1 MKVSSGSLP
10 EVAVVV
16 SWIFQRFAGGRTSG
30 LRGTCSN
37 HVPVARTGWWL
48 ETFFSV
54 PMYWKWWS
62 NLTISDWYF
71 SDGLKPSRKCL
82 AILQCRL
89 LIQSF
94 GRMQRLTPQQA
105 GAMGWPFFH
114 TPSGRTWYAV
124 LNRWFLGE
132 LHDFGGSWSVWCVE
146 VYRAGIPWALL
157 DSIHLCMVHDS
168 EICLWSALHEM
179 HSVVPI
185 RYGSKSIPPKMDW
198 LPFLWI
204 VLYPILTHTQFD
216 FYLVQSGSL
225 RLWGGGKISS

>member
-1 MKVSSGSLP
+1 MFKPCSSCQDCL
-10 EVAVVV
+10 VA
-16 SWIFQRFAGGRTSG
+16 WNIFFCSHVLKMMVESDYIWLIFFRWVETIQKMFGNFTVQTVDPILWQDAEIDPSAG
-30 LRGTCSN
+30 
-37 HVPVARTGWWL
+37 
-48 ETFFSV
+48 
-54 PMYWKWWS
+54 WS
-62 NLTISDWYF
+62 YGMAF
-71 SDGLKPSRKCL
+71 
-82 AILQCRL
+82 
-89 LIQSF
+89 
-94 GRMQRLTPQQA
+94 
-105 GAMGWPFFH
+105 FFH

-225 RLWGGGKISS
+225 RLWGGGKTSS

>member
-48 ETFFSV
+48 ETFFLFPCIENDGRIWLYLTDIFQMGWNHPENVWQFYSADC
-54 PMYWKWWS
+54 WS
-62 NLTISDWYF
+62 NPLAGCRDWPL
-71 SDGLKPSRKCL
+71 SRLELWDGL
-82 AILQCRL
+82 
-89 LIQSF
+89 
-94 GRMQRLTPQQA
+94 
-105 GAMGWPFFH
+105 FFH

-185 RYGSKSIPPKMDW
+185 RYGSKSIPPKW
-198 LPFLWI
+198 IGYHFCGLFCTPF
-204 VLYPILTHTQFD
+204 LTHTQFD

-225 RLWGGGKISS
+225 RLWGGGKTSS

>member
-1 MKVSSGSLP
+1 MFKPCSSCQDWL
-10 EVAVVV
+10 VA
-16 SWIFQRFAGGRTSG
+16 WNI
-30 LRGTCSN
+30 
-37 HVPVARTGWWL
+37 
-48 ETFFSV
+48 FSV
-54 PMYWKWWS
+54 PMCWKMMVQ
-62 NLTISDWYF
+62 SDYIWLIF
-71 SDGLKPSRKCL
+71 FRWVETVQKMFGNFTV
-82 AILQCRL
+82 QCRL

-105 GAMGWPFFH
+105 GAMGSPFFH
-114 TPSGRTWYAV
+114 TPLGRTWYAV

-132 LHDFGGSWSVWCVE
+132 LHDLFGGSWSVWCVE
-146 VYRAGIPWALL
+146 VYRARIPWALL

-225 RLWGGGKISS
+225 RLWGGGKTSS

>member
-1 MKVSSGSLP
+1 MFKPCSSCQDWL
-10 EVAVVV
+10 VA
-16 SWIFQRFAGGRTSG
+16 WNIFF
-30 LRGTCSN
+30 CS
-37 HVPVARTGWWL
+37 HVLKMMV
-48 ETFFSV
+48 E
-54 PMYWKWWS
+54 
-62 NLTISDWYF
+62 SDYIWQYF

-105 GAMGWPFFH
+105 GAMGWPFFFH

-185 RYGSKSIPPKMDW
+185 RYGSKSIPPKW
-198 LPFLWI
+198 IGYHFCGLFCTPF
-204 VLYPILTHTQFD
+204 LTHTQFD

-225 RLWGGGKISS
+225 RLWGGGKTSS

>member
-10 EVAVVV
+10 EVAVAV
-16 SWIFQRFAGGRTSG
+16 SWIFQRLAGGRTSG

-105 GAMGWPFFH
+105 GAMGWPFFSH
-114 TPSGRTWYAV
+114 AVGKDLVCRFKQVILGRTS
-124 LNRWFLGE
+124 WFWGFLK
-132 LHDFGGSWSVWCVE
+132 
-146 VYRAGIPWALL
+146 
-157 DSIHLCMVHDS
+157 
-168 EICLWSALHEM
+168 CLM
-179 HSVVPI
+179 C
-185 RYGSKSIPPKMDW
+185 
-198 LPFLWI
+198 
-204 VLYPILTHTQFD
+204 
-216 FYLVQSGSL
+216 
-225 RLWGGGKISS
+225 WGL

>member
-1 MKVSSGSLP
+1 MFKPCSSCQDWL
-10 EVAVVV
+10 VA
-16 SWIFQRFAGGRTSG
+16 WNI
-30 LRGTCSN
+30 
-37 HVPVARTGWWL
+37 
-48 ETFFSV
+48 FSV

-168 EICLWSALHEM
+168 EICLWYLWSALHEM

-198 LPFLWI
+198 LPFLWT

-216 FYLVQSGSL
+216 FYLVQSGSP
-225 RLWGGGKISS
+225 RLWGGGKTSS

>member
-1 MKVSSGSLP
+1 MMVESDYIWLVFFRWVETIQKMFGNFTVQTVDPILWQDAEIDPS
-10 EVAVVV
+10 
-16 SWIFQRFAGGRTSG
+16 AG
-30 LRGTCSN
+30 
-37 HVPVARTGWWL
+37 
-48 ETFFSV
+48 
-54 PMYWKWWS
+54 WS
-62 NLTISDWYF
+62 Y
-71 SDGLKPSRKCL
+71 GM
-82 AILQCRL
+82 A
-89 LIQSF
+89 
-94 GRMQRLTPQQA
+94 
-105 GAMGWPFFH
+105 FFH

-204 VLYPILTHTQFD
+204 VLYPIFD
-216 FYLVQSGSL
+216 PYSIRFLLSSI
-225 RLWGGGKISS
+225 RISSVVRRREDIFLNLFDGLVPVGLSECPFADSNHSILCPIHHTWVEIVEIIWSA